1 MTSITVIRGAGDVLG
16 EDIVNVLAV
25 TDAVAAQLGRN
36 AIDADAKIR
45 TVSLDSVHRANLRTG
60 QVVEVAD
67 ALQGRTWRGKVTGVD
82 IAVESPSIITT
93 LSLERV

>member
-1 MTSITVIRGAGDVLG
+1 MLGTSMLCGLIEVVLSVMPTKFLHRLFPPLVTSITVIRGAGDVLG

-45 TVSLDSVHRANLRTG
+45 TVSLDSVHRA
-60 QVVEVAD
+60 
-67 ALQGRTWRGKVTGVD
+67 
-82 IAVESPSIITT
+82 IS
-93 LSLERV
+93 ERAKW